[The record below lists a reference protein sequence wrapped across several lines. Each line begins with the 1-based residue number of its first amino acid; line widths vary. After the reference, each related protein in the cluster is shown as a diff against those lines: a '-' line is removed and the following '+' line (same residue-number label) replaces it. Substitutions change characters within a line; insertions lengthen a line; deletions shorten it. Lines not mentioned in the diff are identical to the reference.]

1 MSDSP
6 HHAQDLDPMVLE
18 ECLEVD
24 DLTLDPLDVVDDSP
38 DASQEIQD
46 GLAALRSDGEAVM
59 QGLRVFCEHRDP
71 RAAPLLLPLLD
82 SPCPIRRMSAVYAL
96 GHNATDKAL
105 GTLLRLLRD
114 DSNGY
119 VRKAAA
125 WSLASYAEPSVV
137 EPLIEALTT
146 DIAAVRLWAA
156 SSLLDVAF
164 NRQPDALRA
173 CSVLMKA
180 LHIDCEPVV
189 RSNCA
194 WSLSKLH
201 KAFADAEEDVGDM
214 KEAIVQ
220 ALLLAIQE
228 DPDRGV
234 ADDALTALKQIED
247 PALVARLK
255 TLESDGLLL

>member
-6 HHAQDLDPMVLE
+6 HHARDLDPMLLE
-18 ECLEVD
+18 ECLEAD
-24 DLTLDPLDVVDDSP
+24 DLAVDPLDAVDDSP
-38 DASQEIQD
+38 DPSEEIRD
-46 GLAALRSDGEAVM
+46 GLAALTTEGDAVM

-71 RAAPLLLPLLD
+71 RAVPLLLPLLE
-82 SPCPIRRMSAVYAL
+82 SLCPLKRMSAVYAL
-96 GHNATDKAL
+96 GLNNAPEAL

-125 WSLASYAEPSVV
+125 WSLASYAEPSVL

-156 SSLLDVAF
+156 SSLQDVTS
-164 NRQPDALRA
+164 NRQPDAVRA
-173 CSVLMKA
+173 SSVLLKA
-180 LHIDCEPVV
+180 LHVDCDPVV

-194 WSLSKLH
+194 WSLSRLH
-201 KAFADAEEDVGDM
+201 KACGDAEEV
-214 KEAIVQ
+214 KEAIVR
-220 ALLLAIQE
+220 ALLVAMRE

-247 PALVARLK
+247 PGVAARLGAVDG
-255 TLESDGLLL
+255 DGLLP